1 MLVQSSEH
9 CLFSFF
15 PPSEGLKNSELMQS
29 FLSVQG
35 ERALFLA
42 CHRLCFAWID
52 EWYDMT
58 IEQIREME
66 RQTDMLLKKV
76 SVVHLT
82 CVATLSQCLAPVKS
96 SLRTLLNLADS
107 ELLVLVLLQTL
118 IKPGK
123 AGSKHEGKRKTLKD
137 EIAVVGSCT

>member
-1 MLVQSSEH
+1 
-9 CLFSFF
+9 
-15 PPSEGLKNSELMQS
+15 MQS

-52 EWYDMT
+52 EWYSMT

-66 RQTDMLLKKV
+66 RQTDMLLKTVGVTKP
-76 SVVHLT
+76 HLT
-82 CVATLSQCLAPVKS
+82 CVAALSQCLAPVKS

-107 ELLVLVLLQTL
+107 ELVVLVCCCRR
-118 IKPGK
+118 
-123 AGSKHEGKRKTLKD
+123 SKNL
-137 EIAVVGSCT
+137 